1 MKLLPRSRSLWYL
14 HRCNRCNQLIRIIF
28 MYIRNFCSLRN
39 RSYILYSAIV
49 YASSIWV
56 PTAIKALKL
65 GKYCA
70 NKYLWHTGNKFFTTI
85 ANCSSSLGLFIICAA
100 LALHLMMKVKK
111 DSFGSCLVVSRS
123 LLVMST
129 SIVLVLL
136 VKLTVDVFI
145 TSCPSII

>member
-28 MYIRNFCSLRN
+28 MYIRNFCSLRI
-39 RSYILYSAIV
+39 RSYILFKPWWVIIIYSAIV

-85 ANCSSSLGLFIICAA
+85 ANCSSSLGLFIIYAT

-111 DSFGSCLVVSRS
+111 DSFGSCLVILRS
-123 LLVMST
+123 LLFMST
-129 SIVLVLL
+129 SILYLYCL
-136 VKLTVDVFI
+136 WN
-145 TSCPSII
+145 SR